1 MEKKPDPYCAWLVR
15 AEQMSQMLDM
25 AERLNIR
32 KSVFNRL
39 LLKYVLL
46 FTGDNFVVAANA
58 GKLHGEYS
66 LPAPKLIAWLQI
78 DVQATLAATVEK
90 IDIAKTESDVVRMA
104 ISYVFDFHLA
114 EFLQHLEEA
123 YTFRHIR
130 EPLEK

>member
-1 MEKKPDPYCAWLVR
+1 MGGSLSNQRFVAHFQTSDWLTFG
-15 AEQMSQMLDM
+15 LT
-25 AERLNIR
+25 
-32 KSVFNRL
+32 K
-39 LLKYVLL
+39 
-46 FTGDNFVVAANA
+46 T